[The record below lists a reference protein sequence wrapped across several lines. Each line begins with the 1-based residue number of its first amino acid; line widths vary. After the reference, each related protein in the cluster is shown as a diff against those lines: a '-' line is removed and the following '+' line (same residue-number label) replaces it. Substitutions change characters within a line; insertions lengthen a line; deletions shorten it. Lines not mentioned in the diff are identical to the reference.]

1 MAIIQLTRT
10 ELVVRF
16 RGWNALHALRRSLCI
31 PLGHVRAVRTRPHEG
46 HFDHAVIEGWR
57 GIGTYAPGRL
67 AVGLLHLR
75 NGPSFLEVRDPK
87 HTIAVDVEHERIWGY
102 RVNHLVLQVERESP
116 EAAAA
121 RIEHAIDRYMGRS
134 LSGRITPPPPTPIPP
149 PPDEELLPNG
159 VAPIAIRL

>member
-16 RGWNALHALRRSLCI
+16 RGWNAVHALRRSLRI
-31 PLGHVRAVRTRPHEG
+31 PLGHVRAVRSRPHEG
-46 HFDHAVIEGWR
+46 HFDHSVIEGWR
-57 GIGTYAPGRL
+57 GIGTYVPGRM

-102 RVNHLVLQVERESP
+102 RVNHLVLQVEREGP
-116 EAAAA
+116 EAAAL
-121 RIEHAIDRYMGRS
+121 RIEHAIERYLGRAF
-134 LSGRITPPPPTPIPP
+134 GRITPPPPTPIPP
-149 PPDEELLPNG
+149 PPDSDLLPN
-159 VAPIAIRL
+159 VTSIAIEQM

>member
-16 RGWNALHALRRSLCI
+16 RGWNAVHALRRSLRI
-31 PLGHVRAVRTRPHEG
+31 PLGHVRAVRARPHEG

-57 GIGTYAPGRL
+57 GIGTYVPGRL

-75 NGPSFLEVRDPK
+75 NGPSFLEVRDPH
-87 HTIAVDVEHERIWGY
+87 HTIAVDVEHERVWGY

-116 EAAAA
+116 EAAAS
-121 RIEHAIDRYMGRS
+121 RIDHALDRYLGRS
-134 LSGRITPPPPTPIPP
+134 TGRITPAPPTPLPP
-149 PPDEELLPNG
+149 RPDGELMPS
-159 VAPIAIRL
+159 VTSIAIGPV